1 MSHFFS
7 PFMKRLS
14 PNPPLDS
21 FLPASASWQSLSLV
35 HQNHPIFIFLE
46 GTKTVHSYISA
57 MDIRQGLHYVSLS
70 FFGTIPSFY
79 PTYTSLLHLHNP
91 TTTTTTTPIS

>member
-1 MSHFFS
+1 
-7 PFMKRLS
+7 MKRLS

-21 FLPASASWQSLSLV
+21 FLHASMSWQSLSLV

-70 FFGTIPSFY
+70 FYLTFGTIPSFY
-79 PTYTSLLHLHNP
+79 STYTSLLHLHN
-91 TTTTTTTPIS
+91 TTTTTTPIS